1 MDLQDEP
8 EYDENDY
15 GSDYQDKIYM
25 STSVSKKKVAGKESF
40 VVKLNLPSD
49 EEIFNNETASK
60 VIYLKIY
67 VYDVTD
73 LDENKYFKI
82 LDNGE
87 SADQYFLNNCH
98 VVKTEDLSWSEGN
111 GILVQ
116 NVELKPYEY
125 KPSEVKLFLTQELQ
139 LPKYGK
145 RKLSFR
151 TFICTERSKV

>member
-15 GSDYQDKIYM
+15 SSDHQNKIYI

-40 VVKLNLPSD
+40 LVKLNLPSD
-49 EEIFNNETASK
+49 EEIFNNETANK

-67 VYDVTD
+67 IYDVTD
-73 LDENKYFKI
+73 LDENKYLNI
-82 LDNGE
+82 QDSGE
-87 SADQYFLNNCH
+87 SAEQYFLNNCH

-116 NVELKPYEY
+116 STELETYGMKQLYELAFPY
-125 KPSEVKLFLTQELQ
+125 
-139 LPKYGK
+139 
-145 RKLSFR
+145 
-151 TFICTERSKV
+151 SK